1 MLPFWPHG
9 WPLALAALAFLA
21 SLLRERAGVAL
32 ALAVPVFPLGN
43 LSLGLA
49 LLYGAVALGWLAL
62 SWGEPRSALAFGL
75 GPLLAPVLALGLVP
89 LALGKVVRSPVRR
102 FAQALAAV
110 LVAALAA
117 GLRGSGL
124 PLGASA
130 PPTPRIAE
138 ARDPFAVAGA
148 LWHALVA
155 RPALPLAALALAVA
169 AVVIPYARGRYPAAA
184 VGAWL
189 VAAPL
194 LVAPHAAAV
203 PLVLAGWLTFGV
215 LLYEHRVR

>member
-9 WPLALAALAFLA
+9 WAVGLAALAFLA
-21 SLLRERAGVAL
+21 TLLRERAGMAL
-32 ALAVPVFPLGN
+32 ALAAPVFPLGN

-75 GPLLAPVLALGLVP
+75 GPLLAPVLALGLLP
-89 LALGKVVRSPVRR
+89 LVLAKVVRSPVRR

-124 PLGASA
+124 LGAGA

-138 ARDPFAVAGA
+138 APDPLAVAGA
-148 LWHALVA
+148 LWHAVAA
-155 RPALPLAALALAVA
+155 RPALPLTALALAVA
-169 AVVIPYARGRYPAAA
+169 AVAIPYARGRYPAAA

-203 PLVLAGWLTFGV
+203 PLVLAGWLTFAA